1 MLFYCYSCIVIL
13 FNLFYRN
20 GKAEY
25 GYKVFLYNFE
35 VSKLLFLYDLFRKLF
50 VISLKFVQYRFKKC
64 CCAVIRLFT
73 DFVVKLR
80 LHYDD
85 KLKVDLFE
93 LRNNM
98 VLDLFESG
106 ELITGSLN
114 LVSSSIYPCLV
125 ITLSFPANF
134 SKKLDLII
142 DSSLIFLSLIFI
154 KYQNQILYFFYY
166 CLIN

>member
-1 MLFYCYSCIVIL
+1 M
-13 FNLFYRN
+13 
-20 GKAEY
+20 
-25 GYKVFLYNFE
+25 
-35 VSKLLFLYDLFRKLF
+35 
-50 VISLKFVQYRFKKC
+50 
-64 CCAVIRLFT
+64 
-73 DFVVKLR
+73 VKLR

-98 VLDLFESG
+98 VLDRFENG

-114 LVSSSIYPCLV
+114 LVSSSISPCLV

-142 DSSLIFLSLIFI
+142 DSSLLFLSLNFI
-154 KYQNQILYFFYY
+154 IYQN
-166 CLIN
+166 